1 MSRWLLVLAFGFF
14 ASGVHAE
21 EQPQGFKGESE
32 LGNTVTSGN
41 TSTNNLA
48 AKTEN
53 KYLAE
58 KDLWTLTGRY
68 LRTTDRSVETALFWD
83 AGLRFDRV
91 ITDRF
96 NIYIGYKAEA
106 DPYAGYIQRDSADLG
121 AKYSFLQSDDFY
133 WFGEFGYRN
142 SKTRISGRDQHENF
156 LRLYTEM
163 KKTISKTSYAKLWIE
178 HLPNLT
184 EEKAYLTN
192 AEASVSAMLNEMFSL
207 KMSYLAKY
215 KNMPPAGFERL
226 DTIFLT
232 TLVAKY

>member
-1 MSRWLLVLAFGFF
+1 MLKLGFGIVFSLVMSLAQ
-14 ASGVHAE
+14 AE

-32 LGNTVTSGN
+32 LGSTVTSGN

-53 KYLAE
+53 KYLVE
-58 KDLWTLTGRY
+58 KDLWTLAGRY
-68 LRTTDRSVETALFWD
+68 LRTADHGTETALSWD

-91 ITDRF
+91 ITDRL
-96 NIYIGYKAEA
+96 NIYLGYKAEA
-106 DPYAGYIQRDSADLG
+106 NPYAGYVQRDSVDLG
-121 AKYSFLQSDDFY
+121 IKYSFIITESFY

-142 SKTRISGRDQHENF
+142 MKTHRYASNTYENF
-156 LRLYTEM
+156 LRLYTEI
-163 KKTISKTSYAKLWIE
+163 KQTVGKNSYAKFWVE

-184 EEKAYLTN
+184 KSEAYLSN
-192 AEASVSAMLNEMFSL
+192 AEASISTMLNEMFSL

-215 KNMPPAGFERL
+215 QNSPPPGIERL